1 MRLQR
6 RVLGYLAAAAIASC
20 VLTVGVG
27 VVLVRHQI
35 AKQRLSALQAQADLV
50 AAVGGPAGALSP
62 GDHVYRVGSGRPRR
76 LGPRA
81 QAVVLA
87 ALPSAGAG
95 AGAGQGTVDAAGQG
109 TVVVAGRSL
118 IYAARPTPAGEIV
131 LIRPAN
137 IAFAEW
143 RPFMGSLLLA
153 GLGGVLLAVALSYLL
168 ARRLARP
175 IGELSAAT
183 RRLATGEAGVSVP
196 VRGEDE
202 LADLGASFNEMSDEL
217 ARAREAQGRF
227 LESVSHEL
235 RTPLT
240 SIRGYAEALDEGAI
254 APAESARVIGAEADR
269 LERLVADLLDLA
281 RFGRSGFAVAR
292 EPVELGTVVEQ
303 AVERHLPRARD
314 VGVELSGAADP
325 DGWVLG
331 DHDRILQA
339 VSNLIENAL
348 RVTPSGG
355 SVAVQATN
363 GVITVRDTG
372 PGLDAEDIPHA
383 FERFYLYGRY
393 RSERPV
399 GSGLGLAIVR
409 ELVSAMGGTVEA
421 STAPG
426 GGVPRDGVPR
436 DGVPRDGV
444 PRDGVP
450 RGATFTIRLPSIPA
464 RSARP
469 DAVRPSA

>member
-35 AKQRLSALQAQADLV
+35 AKQRLSTLEAQAELL
-50 AAVGGPAGALSP
+50 AAVGGAPGALTP
-62 GDHVYRVGSGRPRR
+62 GDHVYRVGNGRPRR

-87 ALPSAGAG
+87 ALPVPAD
-95 AGAGQGTVDAAGQG
+95 AGQGTIDVD
-109 TVVVAGRSL
+109 GRSL
-118 IYAARPTPAGEIV
+118 IYAARPTAAGEIV

-153 GLGGVLLAVALSYLL
+153 GLGGVLLAVVLSFLL
-168 ARRLARP
+168 ARRLTRP

-183 RRLATGEAGVSVP
+183 RRLAKGEAGVAVP
-196 VRGEDE
+196 VGRGEDE

-217 ARAREAQGRF
+217 SRAREAHGRF

-240 SIRGYAEALDEGAI
+240 SIRGYAEARAEEAV
-254 APAESARVIGAEADR
+254 PPTESARVIGAEADR
-269 LERLVADLLDLA
+269 LERLIADLLDLA
-281 RFGRSGFAVAR
+281 RFGRSGFSVAR
-292 EPVELGTVVEQ
+292 EPVDLAAVVEQ
-303 AVERHLPRARD
+303 SVERHLPRARD
-314 VGVELSGAADP
+314 IGVELSGTAPADA
-325 DGWVLG
+325 WVLG

-348 RVTPSGG
+348 RITPAAG
-355 SVAVQATN
+355 SVTVAA
-363 GVITVRDTG
+363 GPGHITVRDTG
-372 PGLDAEDIPHA
+372 PGLDPEDIPRA

-393 RSERPV
+393 RSERSV
-399 GSGLGLAIVR
+399 GSGLGLAIVQ
-409 ELVSAMGGTVEA
+409 ELIATMGGTVEA
-421 STAPG
+421 ST
-426 GGVPRDGVPR
+426 PRDRTG
-436 DGVPRDGV
+436 
-444 PRDGVP
+444 
-450 RGATFTIRLPSIPA
+450 GAEFTIRLPPIPA
-464 RSARP
+464 RSAPP

>member
-1 MRLQR
+1 
-6 RVLGYLAAAAIASC
+6 
-20 VLTVGVG
+20 
-27 VVLVRHQI
+27 
-35 AKQRLSALQAQADLV
+35 
-50 AAVGGPAGALSP
+50 
-62 GDHVYRVGSGRPRR
+62 GSGRPRR

-87 ALPSAGAG
+87 ALGDAVP
-95 AGAGQGTVDAAGQG
+95 GQGTID
-109 TVVVAGRSL
+109 VAGRSL

-131 LIRPAN
+131 LIRQGN

-168 ARRLARP
+168 ARRLTRP

-183 RRLATGEAGVSVP
+183 RRLAHGEAGVSVP
-196 VRGEDE
+196 VHGDDE
-202 LADLGASFNEMSDEL
+202 LADLGTSFNEMSDEL
-217 ARAREAQGRF
+217 SRAREAQGRF

-240 SIRGYAEALDEGAI
+240 SIRGYAEALEEEAI

-281 RFGRSGFAVAR
+281 RFGRSDFSVAR
-292 EPVELGTVVEQ
+292 EPVDLAGVVEQ
-303 AVERHLPRARD
+303 SVERHLPRARD
-314 VGVELSGAADP
+314 MGLELSGASRSDS
-325 DGWVLG
+325 WVLG

-348 RVTPSGG
+348 RITPAGG
-355 SVAVQATN
+355 SVSVDAAPGQ
-363 GVITVRDTG
+363 ITVRDTG
-372 PGLDAEDIPHA
+372 PGLDPHDIPKA

-399 GSGLGLAIVR
+399 GSGLGLAIVQ
-409 ELVSAMGGTVEA
+409 ELISAMGGTVEA
-421 STAPG
+421 STPPG
-426 GGVPRDGVPR
+426 GG
-436 DGVPRDGV
+436 
-444 PRDGVP
+444 
-450 RGATFTIRLPSIPA
+450 AAFSIRLPSIPA
-464 RSARP
+464 RSALP